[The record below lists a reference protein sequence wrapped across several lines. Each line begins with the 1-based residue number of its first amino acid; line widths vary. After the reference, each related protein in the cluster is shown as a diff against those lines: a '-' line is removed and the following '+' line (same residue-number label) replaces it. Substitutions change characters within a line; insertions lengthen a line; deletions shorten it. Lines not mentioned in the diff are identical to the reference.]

1 MVDAVFLLPVV
12 GAIVWLGV
20 SVFQGWQRN
29 SRRRAV
35 QAVAGALD
43 FDFATVDSYGL
54 ADLPFTLF
62 QQGIGKAQLVI
73 SGTHKGQ
80 LLHIF
85 DYEHQ
90 SYPHSRDAKM
100 YTCAVLTIPTGCPWL
115 QLVHETALTRV
126 AEQVIHAD
134 LDLEYDDFNREF
146 VVSCADRNFAFC
158 LLDGQMMEWLVG
170 ALGIDRLE
178 IIGPWILLANE
189 PVDPSRWKE
198 LGEWLDAFRLHIPP
212 VVYSSYPPASAPR

>member
-1 MVDAVFLLPVV
+1 MFDPAILLVGGIVV
-12 GAIVWLGV
+12 LGI
-20 SVFQGWQRN
+20 SLLQRWHRD

-35 QAVAGALD
+35 IALAGALD
-43 FDFATVDSYGL
+43 FTFATVDSYGL

-62 QQGIGKAQLVI
+62 RQGTGKAQLVI
-73 SGTHKGQ
+73 SGTHNGLPLQ
-80 LLHIF
+80 IF

-90 SYPHSRDAKM
+90 SYPHSRDAKL

-134 LDLEYDDFNREF
+134 LDFEYDDFNREF

-170 ALGIDRLE
+170 ALGVDRLE

-198 LGEWLDAFRLHIPP
+198 LGEWLDGFRVHIPP
-212 VVYSSYPPASAPR
+212 VVYSSYPPR